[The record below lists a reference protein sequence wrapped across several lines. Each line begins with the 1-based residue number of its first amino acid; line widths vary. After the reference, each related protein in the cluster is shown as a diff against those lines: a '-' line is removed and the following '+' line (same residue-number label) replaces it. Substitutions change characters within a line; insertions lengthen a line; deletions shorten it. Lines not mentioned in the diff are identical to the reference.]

1 MNGAPSAR
9 GARLHWA
16 DLPERVVAAI
26 EDLLGGSVVAAD
38 TQPHGFSPGVA
49 ARVALEDGGRAFVKV
64 VGPEPNP
71 TSPEF
76 HRREARIVRTLPASA
91 PVPSFL
97 GDVEVD
103 GWVALA
109 FEAVDGAHP
118 SEPWRED
125 ELARVIEAA
134 HDLVA
139 AVTPAP
145 ADVPSGRDALAELNC
160 WHRARAEAPPGLD
173 EWSSRHIDE
182 LVELERGVE
191 ALDGDTL
198 VHFDLRADNILLGDG
213 RVWFVDWPHA
223 VVGPAWIDAVGFA
236 PSVAMQGGPPPG
248 ALLPRWPAAGDASPD
263 AVDAVIASVAGFFT
277 YGALLPPPPG
287 LPTLR
292 AFQAAQGEVARAW
305 LAERRGW
312 R

>member
-16 DLPERVVAAI
+16 DLPQRVVAAI
-26 EDLLGGSVVAAD
+26 GELLGAPVAVAE

-49 ARVALEDGGRAFVKV
+49 ARVTLRDRRRAFVKV

-71 TSPEF
+71 TSPEY
-76 HRREARIVRTLPASA
+76 HRREARIVRSLPATA

-97 GDVEVD
+97 GDVEVE

-109 FEAVDGAHP
+109 FEEVDGKHP
-118 SEPWRED
+118 AEPWRED
-125 ELARVIEAA
+125 ELARVFDAA
-134 HDLVA
+134 HQLVA
-139 AVTPAP
+139 ALTPSPVDAPNARETLTELNSWHLARAGAP
-145 ADVPSGRDALAELNC
+145 AEL
-160 WHRARAEAPPGLD
+160 D
-173 EWSSRHIDE
+173 TWSSRHLDS
-182 LVELERGVE
+182 LVELEQGVE
-191 ALDGDTL
+191 SVEGDTL
-198 VHFDLRADNILLGDG
+198 IHLDLRADNILLGED

-223 VVGPAWIDAVGFA
+223 VLGPPWIDAVAFA
-236 PSVAMQGGPPPG
+236 PSVAMQGGPPPEQ
-248 ALLPRWPAAGDASPD
+248 LLASWPSADTADPET
-263 AVDAVIASVAGFFT
+263 VDAVIASVAGFVT

-292 AFQAAQGEVARAW
+292 AFQAAQGEIARAW

-312 R
+312 H